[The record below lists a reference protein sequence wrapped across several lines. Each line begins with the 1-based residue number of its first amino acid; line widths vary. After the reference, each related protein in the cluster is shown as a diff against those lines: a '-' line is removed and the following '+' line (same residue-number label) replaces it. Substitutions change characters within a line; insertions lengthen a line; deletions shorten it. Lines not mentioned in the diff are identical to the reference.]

1 MTLYLCVISGM
12 APRALFLVSDF
23 PMIWDRRNVSTST
36 KKLINGTTGESVSF
50 VRGLENLAF
59 ITWGYFGVVKA
70 WKVLPAIKHKVVRPP
85 AAALILSLLFLA
97 WLLFALCHLFPVSS
111 FVRPLQAPSTP
122 PFPDQAGLEA
132 LEKCQMGDQYAQTDT
147 NMSISTGVCPNFAV

>member
-1 MTLYLCVISGM
+1 MVQ
-12 APRALFLVSDF
+12 
-23 PMIWDRRNVSTST
+23 
-36 KKLINGTTGESVSF
+36 
-50 VRGLENLAF
+50 
-59 ITWGYFGVVKA
+59 
-70 WKVLPAIKHKVVRPP
+70 PP

-122 PFPDQAGLEA
+122 PPFPDQAGLEA
-132 LEKCQMGDQYAQTDT
+132 LEKYQMGDQYAQTDT